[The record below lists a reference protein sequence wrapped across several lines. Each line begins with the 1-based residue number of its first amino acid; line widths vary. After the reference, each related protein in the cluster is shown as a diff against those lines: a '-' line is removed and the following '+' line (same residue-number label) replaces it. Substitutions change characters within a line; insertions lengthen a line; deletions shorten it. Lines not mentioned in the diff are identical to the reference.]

1 MIRTDIKYLFPSNPS
16 TNILPLCFNV
26 PKADRILEAKLM
38 IEMRVAGIALDAIT
52 KSPIVLLKDSSD
64 RRALPIYIGQDQAK
78 AIISA
83 LEKQTPPRPLTHD
96 LMVNLIEGW
105 QMQLERIVIH
115 ALQDNTFYA
124 LLCIR
129 QGEVKKEIDARP
141 SDAIAIALRTNSPIW
156 VMEEVVAD
164 ASIPVD
170 RDADEEER
178 RAFREFVSNIRP
190 EDFTHR
196 RGFKTGGD

>member
-1 MIRTDIKYLFPSNPS
+1 
-16 TNILPLCFNV
+16 
-26 PKADRILEAKLM
+26 M
-38 IEMRVAGIALDAIT
+38 IEMRVAGIALDAVT
-52 KSPIVLLKDSSD
+52 KSPIVMLKDSSD

-96 LMVNLIEGW
+96 LFVNLMEGW
-105 QMQLERIVIH
+105 NMKLERIVIH
-115 ALQDNTFYA
+115 SLQDNTFYA
-124 LLCIR
+124 ILSVR
-129 QGEVKKEIDARP
+129 QGEAKKEIDARP
-141 SDAIAIALRTNSPIW
+141 SDAIAIALRTGSPIW

-190 EDFTHR
+190 EDFTQR
-196 RGFKTGGD
+196 RGYKTNGEV